1 MDEENSTKKIKTA
14 GLVLMIFS
22 SIFGF
27 SNSLTAYYQ
36 MGYASMIWYIV
47 TAILFFLPSAM
58 MFAEYGAS
66 FKAAR
71 GGIFSWMR
79 GSVGEKPAFIGTF
92 IWLSA
97 WVVWLV
103 SSTQYFLVSI
113 STMLFGSDKT
123 QTWHL
128 LGLGSNQTLGIME
141 IAFLAIVTY
150 LSSRGI
156 DKIAK
161 VASVCGTFTLG
172 IAAVFILAS
181 LAIWVMD
188 HGGQLYQVTQ
198 QRLYVANCHHFLHC
212 LRPLCIRWV
221 RNDGRGDRLG

>member
-1 MDEENSTKKIKTA
+1 
-14 GLVLMIFS
+14 
-22 SIFGF
+22 
-27 SNSLTAYYQ
+27 
-36 MGYASMIWYIV
+36 
-47 TAILFFLPSAM
+47 
-58 MFAEYGAS
+58 
-66 FKAAR
+66 
-71 GGIFSWMR
+71 MR

-156 DKIAK
+156 DRSPRSPRSAG
-161 VASVCGTFTLG
+161 SSPWGLPQ
-172 IAAVFILAS
+172 S
-181 LAIWVMD
+181 LSW
-188 HGGQLYQVTQ
+188 
-198 QRLYVANCHHFLHC
+198 LH
-212 LRPLCIRWV
+212 
-221 RNDGRGDRLG
+221 